1 MMQILFLN
9 KIYKKK
15 KNVAIVN
22 KSETYSVGNVKSL
35 PTAQIRYFYPRRNL
49 GLDDVINERNPIYRE
64 HISKYLDD
72 INFFLVAQKFRSN
85 NR

>member
-9 KIYKKK
+9 KIYKKE

-35 PTAQIRYFYPRRNL
+35 PKYDTFIL
-49 GLDDVINERNPIYRE
+49 EETLD
-64 HISKYLDD
+64 STM
-72 INFFLVAQKFRSN
+72 
-85 NR
+85 